1 MQDIQHIIKVILYI
15 NYKNIIVYYLIMT
28 VADKKWYCCC
38 SKELRHMI
46 NDFKEFLINLQLQLV
61 HRQIEKDIELVLL

>member
-1 MQDIQHIIKVILYI
+1 
-15 NYKNIIVYYLIMT
+15 
-28 VADKKWYCCC
+28 
-38 SKELRHMI
+38 MI